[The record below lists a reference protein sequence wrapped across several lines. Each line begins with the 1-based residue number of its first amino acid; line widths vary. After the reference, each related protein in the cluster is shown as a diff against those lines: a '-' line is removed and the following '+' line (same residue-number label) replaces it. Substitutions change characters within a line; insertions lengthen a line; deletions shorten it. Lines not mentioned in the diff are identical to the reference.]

1 LEINGFIL
9 ASIFSPFSFSFLFY
23 FFERKQ
29 VYNYKLT
36 CKLGN
41 EGKQGRMGVI
51 AMGSVPMTH
60 EYWRKSKEIIAI
72 FFIINL
78 WPTVRNIYIYIY
90 IYAHATNRAVSMAH
104 LLQNRDLIR
113 KSILFSIT
121 PLGGHVHWEIKYI
134 YTHTYMRKTVRT

>member
-90 IYAHATNRAVSMAH
+90 IY
-104 LLQNRDLIR
+104 
-113 KSILFSIT
+113 
-121 PLGGHVHWEIKYI
+121 I
-134 YTHTYMRKTVRT
+134 YTRMQQTGQWAWLIFFKIGTSYANRYYFQLLHLGDMYTGR